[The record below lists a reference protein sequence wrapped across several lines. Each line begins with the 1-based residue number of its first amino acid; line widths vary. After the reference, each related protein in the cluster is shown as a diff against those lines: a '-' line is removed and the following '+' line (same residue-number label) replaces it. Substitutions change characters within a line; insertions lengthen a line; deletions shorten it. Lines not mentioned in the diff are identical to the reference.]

1 MCKEKMSPETAL
13 TMFGQGFDCSQVVL
27 SFVSEKLGISR
38 QEALKAAAA
47 FGGGMWRGETCGCVI
62 GALIAIGLKYG
73 TEIPG
78 DTESKNNMLRKK
90 AEFEEK
96 FCAAHKSC
104 LCREILG
111 YNLAVPEEMA
121 QIQEKKLLE
130 TLCPQVVCR
139 TCEILEE
146 LL

>member
-1 MCKEKMSPETAL
+1 MCKKTINPKIAL

-27 SFVSEKLGISR
+27 SSVNDKLNLSR
-38 QEALKAAAA
+38 EEALKATAA
-47 FGGGMWRGETCGCVI
+47 FGGGMWHGETCGCVI

-73 TEIPG
+73 TSVPN
-78 DTESKNNMLRKK
+78 DTETKKTMLQKK

-96 FCAAHKSC
+96 FCAAYKSC

-111 YNLAVPEEMA
+111 FNLTLPEEMK
-121 QIQEKKLLE
+121 QIQEKQLLE
-130 TLCPQVVCR
+130 TLCPKIVCK

-146 LL
+146 ML

>member
-1 MCKEKMSPETAL
+1 MSKEKMSPETAL

-27 SFVSEKLGISR
+27 SSASDKLGISSE
-38 QEALKAAAA
+38 EALKAAAA
-47 FGGGMWRGETCGCVI
+47 FGGGMWHGETCGCVT

-73 TEIPG
+73 TAVPG
-78 DTESKNNMLRKK
+78 DAETKNNMLEKK

-111 YNLAVPEEMA
+111 YNLSVPEEMA
-121 QIQEKKLLE
+121 KIQEKKLLE
-130 TLCPQVVCR
+130 TLCPEVVC
-139 TCEILEE
+139 TACEILEKM
-146 LL
+146 L